1 MKTFAAFAVALSF
14 FAVASAH
21 ATDTPPVFANDTN
34 ASEVFDHVD
43 DSSAGYK
50 YTMMTASQ
58 WQWLCDNVGY
68 PYC

>member
-1 MKTFAAFAVALSF
+1 MKTFAAFAVALSL
-14 FAVASAH
+14 FAAASAH
-21 ATDTPPVFANDTN
+21 ATDTSPASDNVSN
-34 ASEVFDHVD
+34 ATVIFDHVD

-50 YTMMTASQ
+50 YTMMTVSE

>member
-14 FAVASAH
+14 FAVASAY
-21 ATDTPPVFANDTN
+21 ATDTPPVSANDTN

-50 YTMMTASQ
+50 ASMMTFSD
-58 WQWLCDNVGY
+58 WLWLCENVGY